1 VGLEVKARLAPL
13 HKEQDRTVLTPTGH
27 GRTILPMRSDGLLKH
42 LAICL
47 VIALVFYVTVFGW
60 IEHRRTAKGPW
71 EAAFSADA
79 AGTPALLIS
88 QTNLNIS
95 ETIVFAGQ
103 TVHPAGFSRTIVFSD
118 TPPELPFGELLYQ
131 DPTFL
136 PGTVT
141 MRLFGHVVELLPR
154 VLTVDKKEY
163 PWQSGAV
170 IQLR

>member
-1 VGLEVKARLAPL
+1 
-13 HKEQDRTVLTPTGH
+13 
-27 GRTILPMRSDGLLKH
+27 MRSDGLLKH

-47 VIALVFYVTVFGW
+47 AIAVVFYVTAFGW
-60 IEHRRTAKGPW
+60 IQHRRTAKGPW
-71 EAAFSADA
+71 VVDFRADA
-79 AGTPALLIS
+79 TGTPALLIS
-88 QTNLNIS
+88 QTNLSIS
-95 ETIVFAGQ
+95 QTIVFAGQ
-103 TVHPAGFSRTIVFSD
+103 TAHPANFSRTIVFGPA
-118 TPPELPFGELLYQ
+118 PPDLPFGELIFQ

-170 IQLR
+170 IQVR

>member
-1 VGLEVKARLAPL
+1 
-13 HKEQDRTVLTPTGH
+13 
-27 GRTILPMRSDGLLKH
+27 MRSDGLLKH

-47 VIALVFYVTVFGW
+47 VIAVVFYVAAFGW
-60 IEHRRTAKGPW
+60 LQHRRTAKGPW
-71 EAAFSADA
+71 VADFRADA

-103 TVHPAGFSRTIVFSD
+103 TVHPANFSRTIVFGQ
-118 TPPELPFGELLYQ
+118 TPPDMPFGELIFQ

-141 MRLFGHVVELLPR
+141 MRLCGHVVELLPR

-163 PWQSGAV
+163 PWEPGAV

>member
-1 VGLEVKARLAPL
+1 
-13 HKEQDRTVLTPTGH
+13 
-27 GRTILPMRSDGLLKH
+27 MRSDGLLKH

-47 VIALVFYVTVFGW
+47 VIAVVFYVTVFGW
-60 IEHRRTAKGPW
+60 IEHRRTVKGPW
-71 EAAFSADA
+71 VAEFRADA
-79 AGTPALLIS
+79 SGTPALFITE
-88 QTNLNIS
+88 TNLNIS
-95 ETIVFAGQ
+95 ETIVFPGQ
-103 TVHPAGFSRTIVFSD
+103 TVRPAHFARTIVFSP
-118 TPPELPFGELLYQ
+118 TPPELPFGELIYQ

-141 MRLFGHVVELLPR
+141 MRLCGHVVELLPR

>member
-1 VGLEVKARLAPL
+1 
-13 HKEQDRTVLTPTGH
+13 
-27 GRTILPMRSDGLLKH
+27 MRSDGLLKH

-47 VIALVFYVTVFGW
+47 VIAVVFYVAAFGW
-60 IEHRRTAKGPW
+60 IEHRRTARGPW
-71 EAAFSADA
+71 VADFRADA
-79 AGTPALLIS
+79 AGTPALYIF

-95 ETIVFAGQ
+95 ESIVFPGQ
-103 TVHPAGFSRTIVFSD
+103 TVHLSNFSRTISFGQS
-118 TPPELPFGELLYQ
+118 PPYLPFGELIYQ

-170 IQLR
+170 IQVR

>member
-1 VGLEVKARLAPL
+1 
-13 HKEQDRTVLTPTGH
+13 
-27 GRTILPMRSDGLLKH
+27 MRSDGLLKH

-47 VIALVFYVTVFGW
+47 VIAVVFYVAAFGW
-60 IEHRRTAKGPW
+60 IQHRRTAKGPW
-71 EAAFSADA
+71 VADFRADA
-79 AGTPALLIS
+79 AGAPALLIS

-103 TVHPAGFSRTIVFSD
+103 TIHLENFSRTIIFD
-118 TPPELPFGELLYQ
+118 QAPPDLPFGELIYQ

-163 PWQSGAV
+163 PWQSGATIEV
-170 IQLR
+170 R

>member
-1 VGLEVKARLAPL
+1 
-13 HKEQDRTVLTPTGH
+13 
-27 GRTILPMRSDGLLKH
+27 MRSDGLLKH
-42 LAICL
+42 LAISL
-47 VIALVFYVTVFGW
+47 VIAVVFYVAVFGW
-60 IEHRRTAKGPW
+60 IEHRRTVKGPW
-71 EAAFSADA
+71 VAAFRADA
-79 AGTPALLIS
+79 AGTPALLIF

-95 ETIVFAGQ
+95 ETIVFPGQ
-103 TVHPAGFSRTIVFSD
+103 TFPTANFSRTIVFGDS
-118 TPPELPFGELLYQ
+118 PPELPFGELLYQ

-141 MRLFGHVVELLPR
+141 MRLFGHVVQLLPR

>member
-1 VGLEVKARLAPL
+1 
-13 HKEQDRTVLTPTGH
+13 
-27 GRTILPMRSDGLLKH
+27 MRSDGLLKH

-47 VIALVFYVTVFGW
+47 VIAVVFYVAAFGW
-60 IEHRRTAKGPW
+60 IEHRRTARGPW
-71 EAAFSADA
+71 VADFRADA
-79 AGTPALLIS
+79 AGNPALFIC

-95 ETIVFAGQ
+95 ESIVFPGQ
-103 TVHPAGFSRTIVFSD
+103 TTQSTNFSRTIFFD
-118 TPPELPFGELLYQ
+118 QTPADLPFGELIYQ

-163 PWQSGAV
+163 PWKSGAV
-170 IQLR
+170 IQVR